1 MLGCAP
7 PFLQSTSCYLCHLLA
22 PALWPSFISSNTPSS
37 FPPWLP
43 YTCCSLH
50 LKTLPSALCIMGF
63 FSCLGPELKCHL
75 LRGGLPDPD
84 HCSLQVLPL
93 VLFPLHP
100 PFLFLTLSTIYTFFF
115 LYPSFMCAPS
125 GRIQAL
131 LRESIVSVF
140 STPMFV
146 MFVPH
151 CLAHRRCLIIEIEWS
166 LA

>member
-1 MLGCAP
+1 MHLRSCSP
-7 PFLQSTSCYLCHLLA
+7 PPVTSVTHWLL
-22 PALWPSFISSNTPSS
+22 PSDLPS
-37 FPPWLP
+37 FPPTHQVL
-43 YTCCSLH
+43 SH
-50 LKTLPSALCIMGF
+50 LGYLTHAVPSTWRHLPSALCIMGF

-84 HCSLQVLPL
+84 HCSPQVLPL

-100 PFLFLTLSTIYTFFF
+100 PFLFLTLSTICTFFF

-125 GRIQAL
+125 ARIQTL
-131 LRESIVSVF
+131 LKESIVSVF